1 MAGLRCCFAI
11 KRTLHARK
19 TNINIMARVLTTP
32 LRLEAKARVAE
43 LYAEGRSSRYIAA
56 NIVLDGGVTIS
67 ATTVLTLIN
76 EILKDLK
83 ATYKDKVDELFWAN
97 LDKYN
102 RMEAKMWDAWDL
114 SCQQRTKRT
123 SRRKGTPVI
132 NPTNNTVRSVKTNEV
147 NDSEEFVDGRGDP
160 RYATIILDCIDRRM
174 QWLGKLKFGVEA
186 VTPQVINNTNNNVT
200 LVIRP
205 AERVRSPKMLQ
216 LEAEQAKIQQLGN
229 DEVQIQ

>member
-1 MAGLRCCFAI
+1 
-11 KRTLHARK
+11 
-19 TNINIMARVLTTP
+19 MARNLTAA

-43 LYAEGRSSRYIAA
+43 LYAEGRSSRYIAD
-56 NIVLDGGVTIS
+56 NIQLEGGVTIS

-102 RMEAKMWDAWDL
+102 RMEAKMWDAWEL

-123 SRRKGTPVI
+123 SRRKGTPLI
-132 NPTNNTVRSVKTNEV
+132 NPANNQVRSVKTNEV
-147 NDSEEFVDGRGDP
+147 NDSEEFTDGRGDP
-160 RYATIILDCIDRRM
+160 RYATIILECIDKRM

-186 VTPQVINNTNNNVT
+186 VTPQVVNNTNNNVT
-200 LVIRP
+200 LVVRA
-205 AERVRSPKMLQ
+205 AERIRSPKMQ
-216 LEAEQAKIQQLGN
+216 QIEAQAAQIMQQATDAEQIQ
-229 DEVQIQ
+229 